1 MWGSF
6 VSHPSVWS
14 DNFRASSGCP
24 TQMLVNLMEMVVET
38 CSILRTGLPRGDL
51 APARPQEASLP
62 SLRHPASILPQP
74 WGP

>member
-6 VSHPSVWS
+6 
-14 DNFRASSGCP
+14 RTSSGCP
-24 TQMLVNLMEMVVET
+24 TQMLVNLMELVVGT
-38 CSILRTGLPRGDL
+38 CSLLRIGLPRGDL

-62 SLRHPASILPQP
+62 RLHHPASILPQL